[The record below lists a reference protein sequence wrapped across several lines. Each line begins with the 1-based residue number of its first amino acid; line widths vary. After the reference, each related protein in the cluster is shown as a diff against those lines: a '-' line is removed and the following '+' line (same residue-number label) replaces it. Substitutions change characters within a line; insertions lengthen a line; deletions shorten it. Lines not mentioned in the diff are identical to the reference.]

1 MKSSQ
6 GDAVESFGVRH
17 SLVWN
22 QLGRFSF
29 SQKGGKTDTLSKRN
43 LKSSPTP
50 PTRRQM
56 GSDAVNRHSQCQSS
70 SQQAFLKSQYSQ
82 DMLYCVVQ
90 SCVATEAMELAVER
104 GDIVGVIKKHN
115 PLGDTRMWFVDNGL
129 TKGFVPK
136 SCLEP
141 LHQSVNSASPTSVP
155 SRSSNDVPSR
165 SSNDVPSPEEF
176 KRSGQRKSGAWT
188 YSSTA
193 RLQVPPPPSYEEV
206 VSSAESS
213 PRLGRSRPLA
223 ASEHEYH
230 DIDECETDGHAY
242 EETPK
247 SDVSKVTLI
256 NLMFRGPCIVIYSYN
271 KTN

>member
-1 MKSSQ
+1 M
-6 GDAVESFGVRH
+6 
-17 SLVWN
+17 
-22 QLGRFSF
+22 
-29 SQKGGKTDTLSKRN
+29 
-43 LKSSPTP
+43 
-50 PTRRQM
+50 
-56 GSDAVNRHSQCQSS
+56 
-70 SQQAFLKSQYSQ
+70 
-82 DMLYCVVQ
+82 
-90 SCVATEAMELAVER
+90 
-104 GDIVGVIKKHN
+104 
-115 PLGDTRMWFVDNGL
+115 
-129 TKGFVPK
+129 PK

-176 KRSGQRKSGAWT
+176 KQSGQRKSGAWT

-213 PRLGRSRPLA
+213 PRLGRSRPSA

-230 DIDECETDGHAY
+230 NIDECETDGHAY
-242 EETPK
+242 EEVPK

-256 NLMFRGPCIVIYSYN
+256 NP
-271 KTN
+271 